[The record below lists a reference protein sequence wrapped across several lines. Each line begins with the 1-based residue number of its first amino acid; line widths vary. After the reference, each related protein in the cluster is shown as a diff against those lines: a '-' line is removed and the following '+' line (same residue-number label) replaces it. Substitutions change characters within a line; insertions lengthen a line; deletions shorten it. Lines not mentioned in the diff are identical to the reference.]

1 MKVVCLPRTNLL
13 GIPPLQPGQ
22 IDQGVVG
29 TYHAKDVRT
38 GKLPD
43 VLDKLL
49 KPAPRLLCLLDQG
62 HPWCAGLIFEK
73 LGADQVT
80 NRGHSF
86 PDLDAVVLPGVLVLD
101 QLVEVLFSIDL
112 KHYNKKPSKRSV

>member
-1 MKVVCLPRTNLL
+1 MKVVYLPRTNLL

-38 GKLPD
+38 GKLPG

-49 KPAPRLLCLLDQG
+49 KPAPAAPSRSGSSLVC
-62 HPWCAGLIFEK
+62 
-73 LGADQVT
+73 GADL
-80 NRGHSF
+80 REAWG
-86 PDLDAVVLPGVLVLD
+86 
-101 QLVEVLFSIDL
+101 
-112 KHYNKKPSKRSV
+112 